1 VQGWEAALWRVLV
14 DRWLEPDTTIPAR
27 VLNWL
32 VHDIPPAYGGVDIA
46 WPPAHPS

>member
-1 VQGWEAALWRVLV
+1 
-14 DRWLEPDTTIPAR
+14 